1 MPRRKRGNYIPL
13 TQRPIDKKKLK
24 KQLEHARVLNEKQEQ
39 KNIMEQLRQN
49 RLQRKSQNQSA
60 NQEPFTI
67 KQKQDF
73 KNCKE
78 LDEMVDLITSIY
90 KNNNESYTTSTELTN
105 DIIKLKKIVED
116 IEGNPGIS
124 IKKAVEKLDN
134 SIKHEETGLSNSYLM
149 IKTAIEMYAKTI
161 KCPKKEESL
170 DDIINYFYNWTE
182 RNRSVYDTILLNMG
196 ELDFEKNK
204 EKFPFPQIIFPLYII
219 IKSLLHRNLYNSSGT
234 RSSRTRNTKNIIN
247 IKKYLNPHLNAVAKK
262 YLESIFAPFFDRYFK
277 PDTQF
282 ESKNKRLI
290 FTKKSSSQPQLL
302 QYNIS
307 PLGKKTFK
315 EYFERPDLN
324 TFIKNFENLLEILP
338 YIDQNAFK
346 EHFNT
351 GENKT
356 FKKHL
361 YESILNHDY
370 NYIGPHFSYGGK
382 IISRKPWTNVDFDE
396 AKNKGFRQWFEM
408 ILSRKLTGVNNFP
421 NYDRTFRKTRKNITD
436 QGERDKLRSQLGIS
450 NERKNKTQGL
460 RVETPIVRKRVR
472 NKAWEEYNPPPP
484 KKSNNKT
491 KKKREENKNQP
502 LRAKTPPLGQ
512 NDDPVSRSG
521 VINIPDDQLVS
532 VQSQNNQINETPS
545 TNRKRKSHTHI
556 TNQKSEFSEKEK
568 KRAIGANYIR
578 RYKGGNKTKKRKR
591 KKRNTTTNKKKKH
604 TKRNKKRHNKNKYTK
619 KNK

>member
-1 MPRRKRGNYIPL
+1 
-13 TQRPIDKKKLK
+13 
-24 KQLEHARVLNEKQEQ
+24 
-39 KNIMEQLRQN
+39 
-49 RLQRKSQNQSA
+49 
-60 NQEPFTI
+60 
-67 KQKQDF
+67 
-73 KNCKE
+73 
-78 LDEMVDLITSIY
+78 
-90 KNNNESYTTSTELTN
+90 
-105 DIIKLKKIVED
+105 
-116 IEGNPGIS
+116 
-124 IKKAVEKLDN
+124 
-134 SIKHEETGLSNSYLM
+134 
-149 IKTAIEMYAKTI
+149 
-161 KCPKKEESL
+161 
-170 DDIINYFYNWTE
+170 
-182 RNRSVYDTILLNMG
+182 
-196 ELDFEKNK
+196 
-204 EKFPFPQIIFPLYII
+204 
-219 IKSLLHRNLYNSSGT
+219 
-234 RSSRTRNTKNIIN
+234 
-247 IKKYLNPHLNAVAKK
+247 
-262 YLESIFAPFFDRYFK
+262 
-277 PDTQF
+277 
-282 ESKNKRLI
+282 SKNKRLI

-472 NKAWEEYNPPPP
+472 NKAWEEY
-484 KKSNNKT
+484 
-491 KKKREENKNQP
+491 
-502 LRAKTPPLGQ
+502 
-512 NDDPVSRSG
+512 
-521 VINIPDDQLVS
+521 
-532 VQSQNNQINETPS
+532 
-545 TNRKRKSHTHI
+545 
-556 TNQKSEFSEKEK
+556 
-568 KRAIGANYIR
+568 
-578 RYKGGNKTKKRKR
+578 
-591 KKRNTTTNKKKKH
+591 
-604 TKRNKKRHNKNKYTK
+604 
-619 KNK
+619 